1 METLEVV
8 SFYRNDYVWRLGI
21 GSPGYPD
28 GGRFIGE
35 LDDIRVYS
43 KALGLEM
50 ATQLYNHGLSDHGLT
65 VEPFDFDPVQD
76 PELQEE
82 VSVEVKFKRYGVVS
96 LNEMQIEDLNFFL
109 TQTRRDRRSHA
120 LD

>member
-1 METLEVV
+1 METFGSSLVL
-8 SFYRNDYVWRLGI
+8 SNDYIWRLGI

-65 VEPFDFDPVQD
+65 VEPFEFDPVQD
-76 PELQEE
+76 P
-82 VSVEVKFKRYGVVS
+82 
-96 LNEMQIEDLNFFL
+96 NFRKKYRL
-109 TQTRRDRRSHA
+109 R
-120 LD
+120 